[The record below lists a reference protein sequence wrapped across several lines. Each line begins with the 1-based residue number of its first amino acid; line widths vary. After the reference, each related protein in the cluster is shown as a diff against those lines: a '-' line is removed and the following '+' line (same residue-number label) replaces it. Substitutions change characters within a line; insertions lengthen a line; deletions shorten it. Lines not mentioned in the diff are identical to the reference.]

1 MRQNVVLVEERRAFL
16 WKLTFSSKQ
25 SLEFALIQT
34 GLARKTDFI
43 LSSKYTLLGWNG
55 STDVLPP

>member
-1 MRQNVVLVEERRAFL
+1 MWFWLRKGSTQGFDFE
-16 WKLTFSSKQ
+16 TSKQ

-55 STDVLPP
+55 STDVLPPP